1 MEYNTP
7 NATQVILVDINDQPI
22 GTMDKLEAHRRG
34 FLHRAVLVF
43 VFNHKGE
50 WLLQRRTAF
59 KYHSG
64 GLWSNTCSTHPH
76 PGEVPLEAAQRRLQ
90 EEMGLKCSLEKS
102 FCFTYKAKLDHGVTE
117 YEYEHVF
124 TGFTENIPDVNPL
137 TVWDWKYLPLD
148 IIRLDE
154 RIHPEKYT
162 VWFRQIYREVLQHQK
177 QKV

>member
-1 MEYNTP
+1 MVQYLQYASSSGRSTVGSSPAKASGRNGIKMFSRK
-7 NATQVILVDINDQPI
+7 VIL
-22 GTMDKLEAHRRG
+22 
-34 FLHRAVLVF
+34 FY
-43 VFNHKGE
+43 
-50 WLLQRRTAF
+50 LQS
-59 KYHSG
+59 KI
-64 GLWSNTCSTHPH
+64 
-76 PGEVPLEAAQRRLQ
+76 
-90 EEMGLKCSLEKS
+90 
-102 FCFTYKAKLDHGVTE
+102 DHGVTE

-124 TGFTENIPDVNPL
+124 TGFTENMPDVNPL